1 MNISAEKI
9 VIAFFI
15 IAVVV
20 SVSGLAGMGI
30 TFIIRMR
37 QNEISA
43 EKEDEEY
50 RFLPHICK
58 NYCSWYIY
66 CVIGIGGILFGS
78 NSSCYIFCGICFA
91 EWIKF
96 KE

>member
-30 TFIIRMR
+30 TFMSRMR

-43 EKEDEEY
+43 EKEDEE
-50 RFLPHICK
+50 
-58 NYCSWYIY
+58 
-66 CVIGIGGILFGS
+66 
-78 NSSCYIFCGICFA
+78 
-91 EWIKF
+91 
-96 KE
+96 